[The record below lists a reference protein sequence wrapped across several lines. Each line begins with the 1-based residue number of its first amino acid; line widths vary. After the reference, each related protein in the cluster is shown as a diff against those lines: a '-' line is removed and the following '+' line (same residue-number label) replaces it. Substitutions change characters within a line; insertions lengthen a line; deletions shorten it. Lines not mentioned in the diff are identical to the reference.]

1 MNSHKIWFLLNV
13 WIINFWYSFPLC
25 VSVCTCKC
33 RCQQRPE
40 VSGGGARAKSHCE
53 ETDVGS
59 GDWTWVL
66 CKSNVVI
73 LNENPHRL
81 IIGVAL
87 LEMWS
92 YRFRRD
98 LAGWSV
104 SLGGELWGFRSSS
117 QLSGSLLLPVDP
129 DLELSVPLQHP
140 VCLWLAL
147 LPGMIIMDQTSELQP
162 SLIIC
167 FLIRVV
173 LVIALLH
180 SNITQMKTSRIHA

>member
-40 VSGGGARAKSHCE
+40 VSGGGAGAKSHCE

-66 CKSNVVI
+66 CNSNVVI

-117 QLSGSLLLPVDP
+117 QPSGSLLLPVNP

-140 VCLWLAL
+140 VCLSVTCLASRYDNNGSNFWAAAFPDYMFPYKSCL
-147 LPGMIIMDQTSELQP
+147 GHSTS
-162 SLIIC
+162 
-167 FLIRVV
+167 
-173 LVIALLH
+173 
-180 SNITQMKTSRIHA
+180 T